1 MATPYTDV
9 YDLFMQQIKD
19 YVLDELYA
27 SSEINFNTFLQG
39 FLVLAINEFDSMCD
53 QDLSDRNDTT
63 GAFNFDLLERNQVIL
78 SRAMVKF
85 WLEKE
90 VQDVLQMKWNLQD
103 RDFKHYSEAQ
113 NLKEKNDFLTN
124 VTERVAQMYVDYQFE
139 DVNWTNWGN
148 GEFGV

>member
-1 MATPYTDV
+1 MGVLRNSLEKATV
-9 YDLFMQQIKD
+9 MVLSA
-19 YVLDELYA
+19 VLDELYA
-27 SSEINFNTFLQG
+27 SSEVNFNTFLQG
-39 FLVLAINEFDSMCD
+39 FLVLAINEFDTMCD

-63 GAFNFDLLERNQVIL
+63 GAFNFDLLERNKVIL

-124 VTERVAQMYVDYQFE
+124 VTERVAQMYVDYQVE